1 MNILQDPP
9 MNGNRKPFF
18 PNKET
23 GETASMS
30 SRSKTGAKMEAWV
43 YQ

>member
-9 MNGNRKPFF
+9 INNNRNPFF
-18 PNKET
+18 PSKET

-30 SRSKTGAKMEAWV
+30 SRSKTGAKMEACM